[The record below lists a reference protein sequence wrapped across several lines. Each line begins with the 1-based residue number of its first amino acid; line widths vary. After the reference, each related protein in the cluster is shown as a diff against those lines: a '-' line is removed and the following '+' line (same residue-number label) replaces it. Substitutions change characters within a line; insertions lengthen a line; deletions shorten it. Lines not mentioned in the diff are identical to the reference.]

1 MRGAL
6 ERGAQCQA
14 RPFVLRTMHAPER
27 APADTLALPDARP
40 AITLGEALPFALAF
54 EARRRQAADRRA
66 ARKLDRLKRT
76 LRQCGELRA
85 RLAALCDAATAAAA
99 SGGDGEDARDGR
111 IGRNAARE
119 LMLDAA
125 RGASRARGEPREGKP
140 VFEPEN
146 RCAACEARAREASL
160 SFAFVREARA
170 FRLAELALS
179 EDPDREDSRPVG
191 STDKTHAA
199 ALQRPR
205 LKRKFHAGLSAEKRA
220 TAMLRGADD
229 PPALFAAGTF
239 LLTLVQT
246 SAPDDGV
253 SFSSREEPAFGLSR
267 YDDHDA
273 NGHDVPTGSMP
284 ASDGDDKKV
293 AEGYAD
299 VPTRDARVVP
309 RVVDAEAKKIPLRNR
324 KRDALN
330 AKKAEARV
338 VAAARGFARSLEH
351 AARTSVSPPDGSSV
365 SPSSPSFFTR
375 DDNAASDA
383 LRRDVVAS
391 LLAAAA
397 PVASPGREEN
407 VDTDCHFGSKA
418 SASAVTSARLSRVAL
433 AEVADTDALAGDVLV
448 VCLTRIREGV
458 VALRERRK
466 RVTEETGGFAPSAG
480 FFVRATETED
490 AESRPEAVSD
500 GKTNARF
507 REQNDRHDDR
517 HDDRHYATRASR
529 TLDEFGECQRLGFV
543 FSVAERAAQRLRV
556 SNAET
561 NAAAETRDAERNAA
575 FARAGLDAARA
586 AAEAATAPDPAKPHE
601 SVALRLI
608 GSRAIR
614 LHAMVCVAMGRKA
627 PGTRA

>member
-1 MRGAL
+1 
-6 ERGAQCQA
+6 
-14 RPFVLRTMHAPER
+14 MHAPER

-99 SGGDGEDARDGR
+99 SGGDGEDARDDR

-199 ALQRPR
+199 AFQWPR
-205 LKRKFHAGLSAEKRA
+205 LERKTHSGLSAEKRA

-246 SAPDDGV
+246 SAPDDGG
-253 SFSSREEPAFGLSR
+253 SFSSREEPAFCLSR
-267 YDDHDA
+267 HDDHDA
-273 NGHDVPTGSMP
+273 NGRDVPTGSVP

-299 VPTRDARVVP
+299 VPTRDGRVVP
-309 RVVDAEAKKIPLRNR
+309 RVVDAEEKKIPARNR

-351 AARTSVSPPDGSSV
+351 AARTSVSPQDGSSL
-365 SPSSPSFFTR
+365 SPSSQTFFTR
-375 DDNAASDA
+375 DVAAASDA

-407 VDTDCHFGSKA
+407 VPTDFHCW
-418 SASAVTSARLSRVAL
+418 SASSAAAVTSARLSRVAL
-433 AEVADTDALAGDVLV
+433 AEVADTDVLAGDVLV
-448 VCLTRIREGV
+448 VCATRIREGV
-458 VALRERRK
+458 LALRERRR
-466 RVTEETGGFAPSAG
+466 RVTEETEQTAPSAG
-480 FFVRATETED
+480 FFFRATETED
-490 AESRPEAVSD
+490 AESRPEEVSD
-500 GKTNARF
+500 EKKNARF

-517 HDDRHYATRASR
+517 HDDRHYATRASQ

-556 SNAET
+556 SHAET
-561 NAAAETRDAERNAA
+561 NVLSAAETRDSARNAA

-586 AAEAATAPDPAKPHE
+586 AAEAATAPDPAEPHE

-614 LHAMVCVAMGRKA
+614 LHAMVCVALGRRA

>member
-1 MRGAL
+1 MD
-6 ERGAQCQA
+6 
-14 RPFVLRTMHAPER
+14 APES
-27 APADTLALPDARP
+27 APADTLALPDAPP
-40 AITLGEALPFALAF
+40 AITLGQALPFALAF

-66 ARKLDRLKRT
+66 ARKLQRLKDT

-191 STDKTHAA
+191 STDKTHTAA
-199 ALQRPR
+199 FQRPR
-205 LKRKFHAGLSAEKRA
+205 LERKFHSGLSAEKRA

-253 SFSSREEPAFGLSR
+253 SFSFSSREEPAFCLSR

-273 NGHDVPTGSMP
+273 NGRDVPTGIMP

-309 RVVDAEAKKIPLRNR
+309 RVVDAEERKIPSVRNR
-324 KRDALN
+324 KRDAPR

-351 AARTSVSPPDGSSV
+351 AARTSVSPPDGSSS

-407 VDTDCHFGSKA
+407 VPTDFHCWSA
-418 SASAVTSARLSRVAL
+418 SSASAVTSARLSRVAL

-448 VCLTRIREGV
+448 VCATRIREGV
-458 VALRERRK
+458 LALRERRR
-466 RVTEETGGFAPSAG
+466 RVTEETEQTAPSAG
-480 FFVRATETED
+480 FFFRD

-500 GKTNARF
+500 EKKNTRF

-561 NAAAETRDAERNAA
+561 NVLSAAETRDAERNAA

-586 AAEAATAPDPAKPHE
+586 AAEAATAPDPAEPHE

-614 LHAMVCVAMGRKA
+614 LHAMVCVALGRRA

>member
-6 ERGAQCQA
+6 ERGAQRQA

-199 ALQRPR
+199 AFQRPR
-205 LKRKFHAGLSAEKRA
+205 LKRKFHSGLSAEKRA

-229 PPALFAAGTF
+229 PPAVFAAGTF
-239 LLTLVQT
+239 LLTLVR
-246 SAPDDGV
+246 APDDGGSF
-253 SFSSREEPAFGLSR
+253 SFSSREEPAFCLSR

-273 NGHDVPTGSMP
+273 NGRDVPTGIMP

-309 RVVDAEAKKIPLRNR
+309 RVFDAEEKKIPSVRNR

-351 AARTSVSPPDGSSV
+351 AARTSVSPPDGSSS
-365 SPSSPSFFTR
+365 SPSSPSFFRR

-407 VDTDCHFGSKA
+407 VETDFHCW
-418 SASAVTSARLSRVAL
+418 SASPAAAVTSARLSRVAL
-433 AEVADTDALAGDVLV
+433 AEVADTDVLAGDVLV

-458 VALRERRK
+458 LALRERRR

-480 FFVRATETED
+480 FFVRATETRD
-490 AESRPEAVSD
+490 AESRPEEV
-500 GKTNARF
+500 
-507 REQNDRHDDR
+507 
-517 HDDRHYATRASR
+517 
-529 TLDEFGECQRLGFV
+529 
-543 FSVAERAAQRLRV
+543 
-556 SNAET
+556 
-561 NAAAETRDAERNAA
+561 
-575 FARAGLDAARA
+575 
-586 AAEAATAPDPAKPHE
+586 PD
-601 SVALRLI
+601 
-608 GSRAIR
+608 
-614 LHAMVCVAMGRKA
+614 
-627 PGTRA
+627 